1 MSDVK
6 LMDDVL
12 KSSGMVK
19 VLSVA
24 MLALLTACASLP
36 NTKQANSTNLMS
48 IPAKQT
54 GVYII
59 SYDKDKKDNL
69 MQAIHH
75 HADEVLYE
83 YKNLGGILVIKISA
97 KDMNGR
103 INDYKRIDGVIQI
116 TKSQTVYTQ

>member
-36 NTKQANSTNLMS
+36 NTKQANSIGLMS

-54 GVYII
+54 GVY
-59 SYDKDKKDNL
+59 
-69 MQAIHH
+69 H
-75 HADEVLYE
+75 
-83 YKNLGGILVIKISA
+83 IL
-97 KDMNGR
+97 R
-103 INDYKRIDGVIQI
+103 
-116 TKSQTVYTQ
+116 